1 MQKNNNN
8 IPAIIF
14 LGVLSLFTL
23 FVFVYGTIIPFAQ
36 MSDFSSLVKAGKT
49 DLLLKKESKDFS
61 PIIQRDIAR
70 SYLNFYLNSVKENS
84 SDNLQILTGFLD
96 KTIEIYEGLIK
107 KTPYYAYDY
116 AVLGQALSLKAQL
129 PGEEKYHEK
138 AELAYKKAIEI
149 MPNRQE
155 ILYAHSL
162 NLALQEKYQ
171 EFFDVFEKAHTLS
184 NGVGVSNDS
193 IMGAL
198 QRLTVYFYEK
208 RDKERYIKVA
218 TWLSEIDLEQKD
230 LYLQAIDYIQK
241 TGQFPILEF
250 NIE

>member
-1 MQKNNNN
+1 MIMQKNNNN

-61 PIIQRDIAR
+61 PIIWRDIAKFLLDAAVKGR
-70 SYLNFYLNSVKENS
+70 SSGKIQTLAGL
-84 SDNLQILTGFLD
+84 LD
-96 KTIEIYEGLIK
+96 KTIDIYEDLVN
-107 KTPYYAYDY
+107 KTPFYAYDY
-116 AVLGQALSLKAQL
+116 AALGQAYSLKSQL
-129 PGEEKYHEK
+129 SGEEKYYEK
-138 AELAYKKAIEI
+138 AEAAYKKAVKI

-155 ILYAHSL
+155 ILYAYSL

-230 LYLQAIDYIQK
+230 LYLQAIDYIK
-241 TGQFPILEF
+241 NTGQFPTLKF